1 VAERLGFDGALL
13 LHRVQVDP
21 LPQLVPHGEGVARE
35 AGQAKVGPFG
45 RAENLKRGRI
55 GMGSV
60 NAFPAGDLVSARR
73 CDGTA
78 VCYLFK
84 VARDGEG
91 LVPQSEVARDGDAV
105 LADHCDART
114 LYMDHAAA

>member
-1 VAERLGFDGALL
+1 MR
-13 LHRVQVDP
+13 H
-21 LPQLVPHGEGVARE
+21 
-35 AGQAKVGPFG
+35 
-45 RAENLKRGRI
+45 
-55 GMGSV
+55 GSV
-60 NAFPAGDLVSARR
+60 TYPCKGSALCSARR
-73 CDGTA
+73 RGG
-78 VCYLFK
+78 CYLFK